1 MKIAII
7 DYGMGNLAS
16 VQKACVSFGAKAEVA
31 AHPRGLEGADKI
43 ILPGVGAFGEAM
55 HQLERIGLAGAIKN
69 KIREGILFL
78 GICLGMQLLF
88 ERSQES
94 RGVKGLG
101 ILKGRVARLQ
111 DNRIKIPHMGWNS
124 IKISA
129 KGGSAS
135 GGKNAILK
143 GVRDNSYVYFCHSYY
158 VSPVDKNVIAAVT
171 DYGVKFASVIA
182 KDNIFGIQF
191 HPEKSQRV
199 GLKILENFI
208 KL

>member
-16 VQKACVSFGAKAEVA
+16 VQKACVSFGAKAEIT
-31 AHPRGLEGADKI
+31 AHPRGLEGVDKI

-94 RGVKGLG
+94 KGVKGLG
-101 ILKGRVARLQ
+101 ILKGKVARFQ
-111 DNRIKIPHMGWNS
+111 DNRIKVPHMGWNTIEIRKS
-124 IKISA
+124 KFENRNVLL
-129 KGGSAS
+129 
-135 GGKNAILK
+135 KNM
-143 GVRDNSYVYFCHSYY
+143 RDDSYVYFCHSYY
-158 VSPVDKNVIAAVT
+158 VEPKDKTIVRGTT
-171 DYGVKFASVIA
+171 DYGVKFASLIA

-191 HPEKSQRV
+191 HPEKSQMV

-208 KL
+208 NL